1 MKNTT
6 RKIMAGAALTLAVLV
21 MLLVILASKAPS
33 AYTTDQPKAVRINCM
48 SNLKQIGLAF
58 RVWEGDHQDQYT
70 FNVSMNQGGSLEFC
84 DRDANGFER
93 SSWRHFLPMKDELVS
108 PMVLACPMDKSK
120 VATRDWQAL
129 GPGNVTYLIRSGTNI
144 DETNP
149 NEVMVVCPICGNRCY
164 TDGHVEG
171 PKKDK

>member
-6 RKIMAGAALTLAVLV
+6 RKITGLAVLTLAVLA
-21 MLLVILASKAPS
+21 MLLVILTSKAPS
-33 AYTTDQPKAVRINCM
+33 AYTTDQPRAVEITCENNM
-48 SNLKQIGLAF
+48 KLIGLAF

-70 FNVSMNQGGSLEFC
+70 FNVSTNQGGSFEWC

-93 SSWRHFLPMKDELVS
+93 SSWRHFLPMAEELAS
-108 PMVLACPMDKSK
+108 PIVLACPMDKSK

-149 NEVMVVCPICGNRCY
+149 TEVMVVCPVCGNKCY
-164 TDGHVEG
+164 TDGRVEG